1 MTDAYDRA
9 VARIEKFLNGVS
21 LAMDAGE
28 HWVTVNAGSASG
40 GKGGGSH
47 VMLDGEGRVKA
58 GMGGRYKGVKVDK
71 IPRKKFMNEKAYQR
85 KQAAEHKSMDYTLPD
100 KVDSNLI
107 IQNRDRTGVGSQV
120 QIQSIAAHPD
130 YDRLSSSRTLAD
142 GAPVV
147 AYGSI
152 PKDQLGRIETVT
164 DAKGQ
169 KVNVQYAVMEASD
182 VAASHD
188 MHGAPNDKFYSTDP
202 NQTRAIAGNG
212 RIAGLQRAY
221 EQGTAGDYKN
231 GLIDDET
238 HGIPVDKIAGMQNP
252 VLVRVM
258 QPKDVTADIGD
269 RSNTAGGLSM
279 TAVEQAKTDMRR
291 IDMANTDTYSDGNPT
306 IDSVR
311 AFVNRLPVSERG
323 TLIDTD
329 GYPTR
334 QAQERMKAAMFA
346 AAYDNDHLNR
356 LASQAANPESARIM
370 QGLQRSAGDVASIAQ
385 SNPKI
390 RELIGNSAERV
401 ILASRNGKVTDAEN
415 TGSDM
420 FKSSAD
426 NDTEDQIVRIFTRSK
441 SSQEIHQKVSAVARA
456 LKVEAD
462 KENDTEF
469 SMFASAPK
477 KSDADVVKATLASF
491 ERSAA

>member
-1 MTDAYDRA
+1 MIKSEIDEVKSILR
-9 VARIEKFLNGVS
+9 GVL

-40 GKGGGSH
+40 GEGGGSH

-58 GMGGRYKGVKVDK
+58 GMGGKYKGVKVDK
-71 IPRKKFMNEKAYQR
+71 IPRKKFINEKAYQR
-85 KQAAEHKSMDYTLPD
+85 KQAAEHKSMDYTLPERIEP
-100 KVDSNLI
+100 NLI
-107 IQNRDRTGVGSQV
+107 IQNRDRTGMGSQV

-130 YDRLSSSRTLAD
+130 YDRLSASRTLAD

-147 AYGSI
+147 AYGNI
-152 PKDQLGRIETVT
+152 PKDQMGKIETVT
-164 DAKGQ
+164 DSTGK
-169 KVNVQYAVMEASD
+169 KINVQYAVMEASD

-188 MHGAPNDKFYSTDP
+188 MFGNPNDSFYSESPD
-202 NQTRAIAGNG
+202 QTRAIAGNG

-238 HGIPVDKIAGMQNP
+238 HGISVDKIAGMENP

-279 TAVEQAKTDMRR
+279 TAVEQARNDMHR
-291 IDMANTDTYSDGNPT
+291 IDVTNTATYSDGNPT
-306 IDSVR
+306 VDSVR
-311 AFVNRLPVSERG
+311 EFVNKLPVSERG
-323 TLIDTD
+323 NLLDSD

-334 QAQERMKAAMFA
+334 QAQERLKAAMFA
-346 AAYDNDHLNR
+346 AAYDNEHLNR

-370 QGLQRSAGDVASIAQ
+370 QGLQRSAGDVAPLAQ
-385 SNPKI
+385 ANPKI

-401 ILASRNGKVTDAEN
+401 IIASRNGGSLRDAEN
-415 TGSDM
+415 TGGDM
-420 FKSSAD
+420 FKSEED

-441 SSQEIHQKVSAVARA
+441 SSQEIQRKVSAVARA
-456 LKVEAD
+456 LKAESD
-462 KENDTEF
+462 KGNESEF
-469 SMFASAPK
+469 SMFGAEPK
-477 KSDADVVKATLASF
+477 RSDAEVVRATLEAI
-491 ERSAA
+491 EQEGRAA